1 MSFGKPYAGIKVID
15 MSQGVAGPY
24 CAMLLA
30 QHGADVIKIE
40 PKDGDWSRTL
50 GQVYGDQTA
59 FSVTANLGKRSI
71 AVDLKDPGCQALV
84 DKMIETADVFIE
96 GFRPGVTDRLGYSY
110 DRLKEVNPRLIYVSV
125 SGFGQTGPMRE
136 RPAMDPLLQAFT
148 GFMSENVGGDG
159 IPVRTPLI
167 LVDMSTALYAQ
178 HAIAAA
184 LFAMRGR
191 DEGGKIDVSLMEG
204 AAALQSI
211 RLIDSYLEGP
221 YRAASAPSGTFK
233 TQDGWLQM
241 IIVKNHE
248 FERLCKAV
256 GWTDFLADPRFA
268 TNTSRREHM
277 DFLMDAAQSL
287 LAGGTTAHWQAVL
300 TEAGVQNEKVQ
311 TYREFVEHPQT
322 QAVEA
327 IAMLAQNGTGIDWP
341 VPNIPGLPRRQ
352 VNTALAAAPNLGQHT
367 REVLEEIGLDGEAIE
382 GLFAAGTVR

>member
-1 MSFGKPYAGIKVID
+1 MSFDKPYAGIRVID

-24 CAMLLA
+24 SAMLLA

-40 PKDGDWSRTL
+40 PMEGDWARTL
-50 GQVYGDQTA
+50 GRVYGDQTA

-71 AVDLKDPGCQALV
+71 AMDLKHPDCQAV
-84 DKMIETADVFIE
+84 MDRMISTADVFIE

-110 DRLKEVNPRLIYVSV
+110 ERLKTVNPRLIYVSV
-125 SGFGQTGPMRE
+125 SGFGQDGPMHK

-159 IPVRTPLI
+159 IPVRSPLI
-167 LVDMSTALYAQ
+167 LVDMSTALYAHQ
-178 HAIAAA
+178 AIAGA
-184 LFAMRGR
+184 LFAMRTR
-191 DEGGKIDVSLMEG
+191 DKGGKINVSLMEA

-221 YRAASAPSGTFK
+221 YRAASAPAGTFR

-241 IIVKNHE
+241 IVVKNHE

-256 GWTDFLADPRFA
+256 GWEVFLDDPRFA
-268 TNTSRREHM
+268 SNTTRRDHADVLTEAARELFASNTS
-277 DFLMDAAQSL
+277 
-287 LAGGTTAHWQAVL
+287 AHWQAVL

-327 IAMLAQNGTGIDWP
+327 IAMLRQDGTGIDWP
-341 VPNIPGLPRRQ
+341 VPNIPGLARMHAGSPEAKSP
-352 VNTALAAAPNLGQHT
+352 TLGQHT
-367 REVLEEIGLDGEAIE
+367 HEILTETGLDPQAIQ
-382 GLFAAGTVR
+382 GLIQNGTVA